1 MNREQAIS
9 RITELTKE
17 LSRHNY
23 NYYVLDN
30 PEISDYDFDMLLK
43 ELESLEAEF
52 DYFLPDSP
60 ARRVGGEPIKEFQQ
74 VQHRI
79 PMLSLSNTY
88 SKEELI
94 DFDTRVRKLTEDEFD
109 YTCELKYDGSAISLQ
124 YKNGLLDKAVTRG
137 DGKTGDDVTSNIKT
151 IGSVPLK
158 LFGGDWP
165 AEFEIRGE
173 VLMPYSSFN
182 ALNKEREEAGES
194 PFANPRNAAS
204 GSLKLQDPSVV
215 AKRRLQCLLYAFS
228 AERHPVSTHHET
240 LRKAREWGFNVPPY
254 IARCKN
260 MDEVFTFID
269 EWDQARSELDFATDG
284 VVIKVNQY
292 AVQEELGFTAKSP
305 RWAVAYKFKAEQA
318 QSKLLSIDFQVGR
331 TGAVTPVAN
340 LEAVSLAGT
349 TVKRASLHNEDI
361 IKNLDIRIG
370 DTVLVEKGGEIIPKI
385 VGVEMNLRQED
396 AKEFHFIDSCP
407 ECGTK
412 LQRNEGESAWFCPNA
427 YHCPPQIKGGII
439 HFISRKAMN
448 IEGLGEEKVEWLYD
462 EGLIK
467 NVADLYDLTYD
478 QLHGLQR
485 DLSDDGVTS
494 RIISIQEKSANNIIK
509 GIEDSKNIPFA
520 RVLFGLGIRHIGET
534 VAQKLAE
541 AAGNM
546 DALRQMN
553 QLELMLID
561 DVGDKIADSLLAWFE
576 DESNIEML
584 ERLKEAGLQMQAVQ
598 AEKKGDQL
606 AGKSFVVSGVFTNH
620 TRDEIKALIKAHG
633 GKVGSSISSK
643 TDYVLAGENMGPA
656 KLAKAEELGVSIISE
671 EEFEGMIA
679 EF

>member
-9 RITELTKE
+9 RITELTQE

-43 ELESLEAEF
+43 ELENLEAEF
-52 DYFLPDSP
+52 NYFLPDSP

-94 DFDTRVRKLTEDEFD
+94 DFDTRVRKLTEDELD

-137 DGKTGDDVTSNIKT
+137 DGKNGDDVTSNIKT

-158 LFGGDWP
+158 LFGEDFP
-165 AEFEIRGE
+165 DFFEIRGE
-173 VLMPYSSFN
+173 VLMPYSIFN
-182 ALNKEREEAGES
+182 ALNKDREEAGES

-204 GSLKLQDPSVV
+204 GSLKLQDPAIV
-215 AKRRLQCLLYAFS
+215 AKRRLECYLYAFS
-228 AERHPVSTHHET
+228 AEKYPVSTHYET

-260 MDEVFTFID
+260 IDEVFAFINK
-269 EWDQARSELDFATDG
+269 WDQARSELDFATDG

-292 AVQEELGFTAKSP
+292 QVQDELGFTAKSP
-305 RWAVAYKFKAEQA
+305 RWAVAYKFKTEQA

-340 LEAVSLAGT
+340 LEPVSLAGT

-361 IKNLDIRIG
+361 IKNLDARIG

-385 VGVEMNLRQED
+385 VGVEISLRPND
-396 AKEFHFIDSCP
+396 AKEFDFIDYCP

-412 LQRNEGESAWFCPNA
+412 LQRNEGEAAWFCPNE
-427 YHCPPQIKGGII
+427 YHCPPQIKGKII
-439 HFISRKAMN
+439 HFISRKAMD
-448 IEGLGEEKVEWLYD
+448 IEGLGEEKVEWLCD
-462 EGLIK
+462 IKLIK
-467 NVADLYDLTYD
+467 NAADLYGLTYND
-478 QLHGLQR
+478 LFGLQR
-485 DLSDDGVTS
+485 DISGDEEVS
-494 RIISIQEKSANNIIK
+494 RIMSIQEKSANNIIK
-509 GIEDSKNIPFA
+509 GIEESKSVPFA

-534 VAQKLAE
+534 VAQKLVE
-541 AAGNM
+541 AAGSM

-553 QLELMLID
+553 RLELMLID
-561 DVGDKIADSLLAWFE
+561 DVGDKIADSLLAWFA

-584 ERLKEAGLQMQAVQ
+584 ERLKDAGLQMQAVQ

-606 AGKSFVVSGVFTNH
+606 AGKSFVVSGVFTNYS
-620 TRDEIKALIKAHG
+620 RDEIKALVKAHG
-633 GKVGSSISSK
+633 GKVASSISAK

-656 KLAKAEELGVSIISE
+656 KISKAKQLKISIISE
-671 EEFEGMIA
+671 LDFEDMIV
-679 EF
+679 